1 MEKYQLISVFNETC
15 REIQNGYYTNSNGE
29 KKKFE
34 NVSVLKS
41 NSTFYPSVK
50 KISEEGLPKFP
61 KTEIYVENIDT
72 FEKAIQF
79 GPNGA
84 CLNMASSFT
93 PGGGVASGSKAQEE
107 SLCRRSN
114 LLLSLAAFNKYK
126 SPLGFN
132 KKIIGDDHYPL
143 PMYAGIYSPCV
154 NIFKTRDYI
163 TFEGAPSLT
172 NVISVSAVKHPK
184 LDDNGNITSSY
195 ARIMKNKIRAILRI
209 AILNKHS
216 KLVLGA
222 FGCGAY
228 ANPASNI
235 AQLFKEVLEE
245 NEFIH
250 SFEEICFAILDDQ
263 NAYRMDNREGNYKPF
278 VNIFGTKK

>member
-1 MEKYQLISVFNETC
+1 MEKYQLIGVFADTC
-15 REIQNGYYTNSNGE
+15 KEIKNGYYINSDGE

-34 NVSVLKS
+34 KVSVLKS
-41 NSTFYPSVK
+41 GSTFYSSTS
-50 KISEEGLPKFP
+50 KICDENLPKFP
-61 KTEIYVENIDT
+61 KTEIYTENIDT

-93 PGGGVASGSKAQEE
+93 PGGGVALGSKAQEE

-114 LLLSLAAFNKYK
+114 LLLSIAAFDQKK

-132 KKIIGDDHYPL
+132 KEIVGDKHYPL
-143 PMYAGIYSPCV
+143 PIFAGIYSPCV

-172 NVISVSAVKHPK
+172 NVITVSAVKHPK
-184 LDDNGNITSSY
+184 LDENGNIISRY
-195 ARIMKNKIRAILRI
+195 VRLIKNKIRTILRI

-228 ANPASNI
+228 ANPAPDV
-235 AQLFKEVLEE
+235 ARLFKEVLEE

-250 SFEEICFAILDDQ
+250 SFEEICFAILDDH
-263 NAYRMDNREGNYKPF
+263 NAYRLDNRKGNYKPF
-278 VNIFGTKK
+278 VDVFGTKK